1 MIDLLKSI
9 VQTISSVIQFFTHS
23 ISSLLNLIAAIPR
36 FTTYV
41 FNLVNGLIPD
51 ILKPFIIISIV
62 ISIILLLLG
71 RQK

>member
-1 MIDLLKSI
+1 MIKLLQSI
-9 VQTISSVIQFFTHS
+9 VQFITNIVSFITHTIESM
-23 ISSLLNLIAAIPR
+23 LNLLAAIPR
-36 FTTYV
+36 FTAYV

-51 ILKPFIIISIV
+51 ILKPFIIVSII

>member
-1 MIDLLKSI
+1 MINLLQSI
-9 VQTISSVIQFFTHS
+9 VNTISSVIQFFTHS
-23 ISSLLNLIAAIPR
+23 ITSLLNLIAAIPS

-41 FNLVNGLIPD
+41 FNLVNGLIPN
-51 ILKPFIIISIV
+51 ILKPFIILSII